1 LQLLTLNDLVQPV
14 RDSKHCYIRNINKL
28 TIAEFQA
35 LLSEE
40 LWEDLFE
47 NSDVNTMFK
56 NFLNTYLRC
65 FNACFLKVNISKT
78 YLTRSRWITNGI
90 KISCKRKKELF
101 VLCKITNNYNL
112 KLYYKKYC
120 LILTKVICK
129 AKKLYYNNIILR
141 SKNKM
146 KSTWKI
152 ISNEKRRPH
161 QDTSPTMLK
170 FEDTLIDNQLKIA
183 NILNYYFLTV
193 ADANMGNINNGIN
206 QTTDNPINYLIKYYN
221 KPFPM
226 IQWQYVSTYE
236 IKNIIKSLKSKNTCG
251 YDEISN
257 RVLKLSSPFIISPLT
272 YICNAVLKSG
282 VFPDRLKYAIV
293 KPIYKKGSK
302 TDISNYRPISILTS
316 FSKIF

>member
-1 LQLLTLNDLVQPV
+1 
-14 RDSKHCYIRNINKL
+14 
-28 TIAEFQA
+28 
-35 LLSEE
+35 
-40 LWEDLFE
+40 
-47 NSDVNTMFK
+47 
-56 NFLNTYLRC
+56 
-65 FNACFLKVNISKT
+65 
-78 YLTRSRWITNGI
+78 
-90 KISCKRKKELF
+90 
-101 VLCKITNNYNL
+101 
-112 KLYYKKYC
+112 
-120 LILTKVICK
+120 
-129 AKKLYYNNIILR
+129 
-141 SKNKM
+141 M

-152 ISNEKRRPH
+152 INNEKRRPY

-170 FEDTLIDNQLKIA
+170 FENTLIDNQSKIA
-183 NILNYYFLTV
+183 DILNYYFLTV
-193 ADANMGNINNGIN
+193 ADNSMVNINNVIN
-206 QTTDNPINYLIKYYN
+206 QTKDNPINYLYKYYN

-257 RVLKLSSPFIISPLT
+257 RVMKLSSPFITSTLT

-316 FSKIF
+316 FSKIFEK

>member
-120 LILTKVICK
+120 LILTKVIRK
-129 AKKLYYNNIILR
+129 AKIYTIIIL
-141 SKNKM
+141 
-146 KSTWKI
+146 
-152 ISNEKRRPH
+152 
-161 QDTSPTMLK
+161 
-170 FEDTLIDNQLKIA
+170 
-183 NILNYYFLTV
+183 FL
-193 ADANMGNINNGIN
+193 D
-206 QTTDNPINYLIKYYN
+206 P
-221 KPFPM
+221 
-226 IQWQYVSTYE
+226 
-236 IKNIIKSLKSKNTCG
+236 
-251 YDEISN
+251 
-257 RVLKLSSPFIISPLT
+257 
-272 YICNAVLKSG
+272 
-282 VFPDRLKYAIV
+282 
-293 KPIYKKGSK
+293 K
-302 TDISNYRPISILTS
+302 TR
-316 FSKIF
+316 